1 MGRVG
6 ISASAVS
13 TPLRS
18 GRIPRRPTMLTT
30 ALCRQLGIEH
40 PILNAPMGGGIA
52 GPELAAAVSNAGGL
66 GTLGLGALPPQF
78 IGEQIRRPR
87 PLTGKPFLANLVVA
101 TLRGGEIPPSL
112 LAPISLP
119 H

>member
-66 GTLGLGALPPQF
+66 GALGLVALPPQF
-78 IGEQIRRPR
+78 IGEQIRRTR
-87 PLTGKPFLANLVVA
+87 ALTGKSFLCNLVVSR
-101 TLRGGEIPPSL
+101 LRGVKIESSF
-112 LAPISLP
+112 APRVS
-119 H
+119 